1 MSNDLTRL
9 DEIVASLEAL
19 YGNLEQPHYGL
30 TEKRLTM
37 LRRHPF
43 LKSLFQSF
51 FVHDETDLNNHMALH
66 LRVRGDE
73 GDCEVCLSL
82 AVPWAML
89 IRVTPDQMYSHVIAS
104 SNDCST
110 KMEREILALLERY
123 KFKVLR
129 RAEAASPI
137 PMKLF
142 DADSNETIVYHAL
155 ISDDSVVPQFLFD

>member
-1 MSNDLTRL
+1 
-9 DEIVASLEAL
+9 
-19 YGNLEQPHYGL
+19 
-30 TEKRLTM
+30 
-37 LRRHPF
+37 
-43 LKSLFQSF
+43 
-51 FVHDETDLNNHMALH
+51 
-66 LRVRGDE
+66 
-73 GDCEVCLSL
+73 
-82 AVPWAML
+82 
-89 IRVTPDQMYSHVIAS
+89 MYSHVIAS

-142 DADSNETIVYHAL
+142 DADPNETIVYHAL